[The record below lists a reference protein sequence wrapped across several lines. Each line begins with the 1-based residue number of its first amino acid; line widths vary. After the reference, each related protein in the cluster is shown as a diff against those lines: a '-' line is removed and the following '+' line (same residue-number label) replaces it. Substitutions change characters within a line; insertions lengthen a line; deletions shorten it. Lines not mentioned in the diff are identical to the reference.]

1 MVNAQIQEER
11 VRHLNDKSVRDDD
24 YVLYWMQQAQ
34 RAEYNHSLEYA
45 AQASTSTV
53 ESLSMYTPI
62 TDSLTPIAEVAT
74 PKWSPLVNQEFVH
87 SRL

>member
-1 MVNAQIQEER
+1 
-11 VRHLNDKSVRDDD
+11 VRDDD

-74 PKWSPLVNQEFVH
+74 PKWSPSCESGICALSPLIYTPCLPSTH
-87 SRL
+87 SKLFS